1 MFLATIS
8 ADMSCKL
15 WCLFDEKLVLQHTII
30 PTHEPVSLTW
40 SPLIAKDGTLLLAVG
55 TSYGTVNLW
64 KVKFLYWCKNI
75 LISPTFRFL
84 AIKT

>member
-1 MFLATIS
+1 MFPQFSFKLSISVICAGICLATIS

-15 WCLFDEKLVLQHTII
+15 WCLFNQKLVLLHTII
-30 PTHEPVSLTW
+30 LTHEPVSLTW

-64 KVKFLYWCKNI
+64 KV
-75 LISPTFRFL
+75 
-84 AIKT
+84 